1 MPKGIPKKSKTPAG
15 IDSPIKLEILAAYW
29 KKIGL
34 QMDSRRY
41 RQIVDEGLAD
51 RPVNGW
57 LNAVKAPIQIAI
69 YYQRMA
75 KGKGDTTHE
84 EEKKLK
90 TREERMI
97 KAMERK
103 TMEGSLIDK
112 NAVANELVKRTH
124 MIKSDMLSCEK
135 RIVRWADALD
145 IIRKAHRH
153 MMRTYAR
160 KGGVFSD

>member
-1 MPKGIPKKSKTPAG
+1 MADLKNAIRLEDLAVAWSKLG
-15 IDSPIKLEILAAYW
+15 FHMS
-29 KKIGL
+29 
-34 QMDSRRY
+34 SRRY
-41 RQIVDEGLAD
+41 RQIAKEGRVPEPVRGYVDAL
-51 RPVNGW
+51 
-57 LNAVKAPIQIAI
+57 KALIQLSI

-75 KGKGDTTHE
+75 EGKGDTTYE

-97 KAMERK
+97 KEMERK